1 MKTTNKITS
10 KDTRFWV
17 AVISVWGCL
26 LATGWYVI
34 GSLIDNQ
41 LVANQTT
48 IVIERPLNNELEMMP
63 ASGLDDDPSSKK

>member
-26 LATGWYVI
+26 LATGRYVI